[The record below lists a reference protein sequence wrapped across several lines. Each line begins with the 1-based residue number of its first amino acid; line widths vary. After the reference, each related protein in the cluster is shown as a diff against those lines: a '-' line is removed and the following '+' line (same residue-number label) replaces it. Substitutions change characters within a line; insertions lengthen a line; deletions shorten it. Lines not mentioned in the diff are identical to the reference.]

1 MVRKMPASPP
11 SALAA
16 RARSRI
22 RVPLPTPAPTYGA
35 SPERYVTSFIRH
47 SPEVRVPRPRRADP
61 EAALLDGDNQ
71 AAREEPGQ
79 AFAHGRRPD
88 PGLLGQLTYVKA

>member
-1 MVRKMPASPP
+1 M
-11 SALAA
+11 
-16 RARSRI
+16 
-22 RVPLPTPAPTYGA
+22 
-35 SPERYVTSFIRH
+35 
-47 SPEVRVPRPRRADP
+47 PRPRRADP

-88 PGLLGQLTYVKA
+88 PCLLGQLTYVKA